1 LLLLLLLFY
10 GLLTHERRLKFE
22 LPLVYG
28 STRSRDGLGYR
39 YVRLP
44 SLVTYSTVGTI
55 NGKWGGHGL
64 QDGILLF
71 ENSTLKKSLRQFYFV
86 KAGFRWKNCLIRQ
99 YF

>member
-1 LLLLLLLFY
+1 MLFSLLLLLLLLLFY

-55 NGKWGGHGL
+55 YGKWGGKGYRAESYFL
-64 QDGILLF
+64 KILL
-71 ENSTLKKSLRQFYFV
+71 
-86 KAGFRWKNCLIRQ
+86 
-99 YF
+99 